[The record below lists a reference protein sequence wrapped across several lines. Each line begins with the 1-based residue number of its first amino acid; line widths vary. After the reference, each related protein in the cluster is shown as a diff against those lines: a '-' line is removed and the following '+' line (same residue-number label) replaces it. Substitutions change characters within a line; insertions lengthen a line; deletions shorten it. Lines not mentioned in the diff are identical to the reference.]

1 MAAAA
6 DLGTAVRFVLI
17 VLALLGAVDTAPAAA
32 QQRFALI
39 VSGATGGSEYA
50 AQYAAWTG
58 GFTRTLTGQMK
69 FDPARI
75 TVLSETDDAAAAATA
90 ANVRKAIAAVR
101 ARMTKDDLLLVFLAG
116 HGTADGEATKFN
128 LVGPDME
135 LSEWAALLQPL
146 PGHVAIVN
154 TTAGSFPFIERLSG
168 QRRIV
173 IAATDSVAQ
182 RFDTVFPEYFIRAFE
197 NESADLDKNGR
208 VSLWEAFA
216 SASASV
222 RRHYQQRGQL
232 STERSLLDDDGDGVG
247 RSASDKGSDGSQ
259 SSRTYLDESLPGAAP
274 TDEALIKMLQSK
286 ALLEAELDELKI
298 RRTFL
303 QRDEY
308 LKEFERIITELARVS
323 SAIRQRSKS

>member
-1 MAAAA
+1 M
-6 DLGTAVRFVLI
+6 RFALI
-17 VLALLGAVDTAPAAA
+17 LLALWGAVGSTPAAA

-39 VSGATGGSEYA
+39 VSGAAGGSEYVE
-50 AQYAAWTG
+50 QYAAWTG
-58 GFTRTLTGQMK
+58 GFTRTLTGRMK
-69 FDPARI
+69 FDPTRL
-75 TVLSETDDAAAAATA
+75 TVLSDTDDAAAAATA

-101 ARMTKDDLLLVFLAG
+101 TRMTKDDLLLVFLVG
-116 HGTADGEATKFN
+116 HGTSDGESTKFN
-128 LVGPDME
+128 LVGPDLE
-135 LSEWAALLQPL
+135 SSDWASLLQPL

-154 TTAGSFPFIERLSG
+154 TTSGSFPFIERLSG
-168 QRRIV
+168 PRRIV

-216 SASASV
+216 SASAAV

-247 RSASDKGSDGSQ
+247 RSASDKGTDGSQ
-259 SSRTYLDESLPGAAP
+259 ASRTYLDESLPGAAP
-274 TDEALIKMLQSK
+274 TDEALIRLLQSK
-286 ALLEAELDELKI
+286 SLLEAELDELKI

-308 LKEFERIITELARVS
+308 LKEFERIVTELARVS